1 MLCRKVFQTKQYLQR
16 HQKTVHVQQGISCD
30 QCEKTFSKNSD
41 LKRHKNTVHEKKQN
55 YSCKICAKQFSRS
68 DQSSAHY
75 KKCKAKHDRI
85 HEMSLKEERNEIKD
99 FFEDPA
105 SSYQSGF
112 EIFLSENVNIE
123 EYQCDQCF
131 KIKEE
136 MHTDKTNFKKRNRF
150 RRRL

>member
-1 MLCRKVFQTKQYLQR
+1 MKRNKIIPAKFVQSNFHDQIKVVPTIKN
-16 HQKTVHVQQGISCD
+16 VQS
-30 QCEKTFSKNSD
+30 
-41 LKRHKNTVHEKKQN
+41 
-55 YSCKICAKQFSRS
+55 
-68 DQSSAHY
+68 
-75 KKCKAKHDRI
+75 KHDRI